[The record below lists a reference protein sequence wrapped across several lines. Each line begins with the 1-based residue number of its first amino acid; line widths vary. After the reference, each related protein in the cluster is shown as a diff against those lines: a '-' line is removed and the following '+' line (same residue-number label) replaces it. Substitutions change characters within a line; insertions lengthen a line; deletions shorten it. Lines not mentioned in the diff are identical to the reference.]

1 MHLEKKRQLRWAVL
15 IAISLCVAPEVQAV
29 QAASPEAQNQ
39 LGKAMA
45 LYNAGHWSEAAD
57 AFGDFLS
64 VFPFTSL
71 SPEAHFRHAVCLI
84 RLRDYKAAR
93 LELRAFL
100 TDSPSS
106 PVRKQATIEAAY
118 AAAMLGQTQ
127 EAAQLLQP
135 VLATLT
141 DEDRRA
147 EAPVLEVMA
156 PTYAPKTTAAAPSAE
171 TLSVG
176 QSDLTEIRKLIA
188 DVKSNRTGAQQELE
202 RAVDSRATFLD
213 LATLYAEN
221 DTGSPA
227 WGLVAAKIARVYLHL
242 GDLAKA
248 KEAADRAVRAGGN
261 THQQS
266 MQEILDLAAQQSLVK
281 PNLVGVI
288 LPVTGRFKPY
298 GDQLQNGLNLAIG
311 AGDNIQ
317 LLTRDSQGDPSLAV
331 AAVEDLAK
339 QGVIAIIGPVGT
351 QEAIPAAVRAQEL
364 GIPMISLSRAEG
376 VTQAGPFVFRNSL
389 TNSAQ
394 GRALARYAAEVMNVK
409 RAAIL
414 APDIQSGQEVTGP
427 FWDSFESDGGEVRGY
442 ETYAQ
447 DQTTF
452 SGPLKKLVVH
462 VVDRESMK
470 EEADR
475 IKATVTNAYRRKK
488 LLDKLGKNAPPVID
502 FDVLLVPDY
511 YKTVLQIAPALA
523 SEDVITNGCDA
534 KEMERIKKTTHRD
547 EIKTVTLLGTAGWD
561 SPDLIARA
569 GRYVQCAV
577 VVDGFYINSA
587 RDPTKQF
594 VSAYREKYNQDPGLL
609 DAQAYDTGR
618 IVRDIIQRVRPSTR
632 QQFRDAIASV
642 RRFPGATG
650 ETTFA
655 PDREADKP
663 LFFVTVDKAGFSELP
678 VQISP
683 EGIAASPR
691 ASTP

>member
-1 MHLEKKRQLRWAVL
+1 MKKTRQLRWAIL
-15 IAISLCVAPEVQAV
+15 IAISLCTPPELRAA

-45 LYNAGHWSEAAD
+45 LYNAGRWSEAAD

-64 VFPFTSL
+64 VFPFTSI

-93 LELRAFL
+93 LELKSFL
-100 TDSPSS
+100 SDTPAS
-106 PVRKQATIEAAY
+106 PVRNQATIELAY
-118 AAAMLGQTQ
+118 ASAMLGQTQ

-135 VLATLT
+135 VLPTLS

-156 PTYAPKTTAAAPSAE
+156 PTYAPKTAAAPSAE

-176 QSDLTEIRKLIA
+176 QSHLTELRKLIA
-188 DVKSNRTGAQQELE
+188 DVKSNRAGAMEELE

-227 WGLVAAKIARVYLHL
+227 WGLVAAKIARIYLHL

-248 KEAADRAVRAGGN
+248 KEAADRALRAGGR
-261 THQQS
+261 THPEALQA
-266 MQEILDLAAQQSLVK
+266 ILDLAAQQSAVK
-281 PNLVGVI
+281 PNLIGVI

-298 GDQLQNGLNLAIG
+298 GDQIQNGLNLALG
-311 AGDNIQ
+311 AGDNIR
-317 LLTRDSQGDPSLAV
+317 LLTRDSQGDPSMAV

-339 QGVIAIIGPVGT
+339 QGVIAILGPVGT

-376 VTQAGPFVFRNSL
+376 VTQAGPYIFRNSL

-394 GRALARYAAEVMNVK
+394 GRALARYAADVMNVK

-427 FWDSFESDGGEVRGY
+427 FWDNFESDGGEIRGY

-452 SGPLKKLVVH
+452 SGPLKKLIVH
-462 VVDRESMK
+462 VFDRESMK
-470 EEADR
+470 EEADH
-475 IKATVTNAYRRKK
+475 IKATITNAYRRKK
-488 LLDKLGKNAPPVID
+488 ALEKLAKNAPPVID

-523 SEDVITNGCDA
+523 AEDVITNGCDA
-534 KEMERIKKTTHRD
+534 KEMERIKKTTHKD

-577 VVDGFYINSA
+577 IVDGFYINSA
-587 RDPTKQF
+587 REQTRQY
-594 VSAYREKYNQDPGLL
+594 VATYREKYNQDPSLV

-618 IVRDIIQRVRPSTR
+618 IVRDIIQRVRPTTR
-632 QQFRDAIASV
+632 DAFRDAIAAV

-650 ETTFA
+650 DTTFA

-663 LFFVTVDKAGFSELP
+663 LFFVTVDKAGFAELP

-683 EGIAASPR
+683 EGIAAAPR
-691 ASTP
+691 AATP